1 MEPSIVCSNCQTE
14 IKLTETLAAPLIE
27 AVRRESDQK
36 LRLKEAE
43 MAKREAAIRAQQV
56 AMKQAKESMEA
67 EVAERLKTERKKLV
81 EEEARKARAAVS
93 IDLHH
98 KDQQLEELTKAFKER
113 EAKLVEA
120 QKAQAEAVRKQRE
133 LAEKEREFDL
143 TVEKRVLEKQA
154 EIRERAKAEAE
165 EALRLKV
172 QEREQTIL
180 SMQKQIEDLKR
191 RAEQGSQQLQGEV
204 QELQL
209 EALLRAS
216 FPA

>member
-1 MEPSIVCSNCQTE
+1 MEPSIVCPNCRTE

-43 MAKREAAIRAQQV
+43 IAKRESSIRVQQA
-56 AMKQAKESMEA
+56 AMKEAKEAIEA
-67 EVAERLKTERKKLV
+67 EVADRLKAERKKLV
-81 EEEARKARAAVS
+81 DEEARKARAAVS
-93 IDLHH
+93 ADLHL
-98 KDQQLEELTKAFKER
+98 KDQQFEELTKAFKER

-120 QKAQAEAVRKQRE
+120 QKAQADAVRKQRE

-143 TVEKRVLEKQA
+143 TVEKRVLETQA

-165 EALRLKV
+165 GALGLKV

-180 SMQKQIEDLKR
+180 DAKADR
-191 RAEQGSQQLQGEV
+191 GF
-204 QELQL
+204 
-209 EALLRAS
+209 EAKS
-216 FPA
+216 GTGFPAAPGRGARAAA